1 MRVVGYM
8 VQLNNECDRDMI
20 ILLVSYLEKVI
31 EFNEERKK
39 ISL

>member
-20 ILLVSYLEKVI
+20 ILLVFYLEKVI